1 MKKKRMRI
9 LLILL
14 VLLFCFA
21 PMDSGWKAAEERTK
35 ADGEKDLPAFV
46 LH

>member
-1 MKKKRMRI
+1 MRP
-9 LLILL
+9 LPKGVRALF

>member
-1 MKKKRMRI
+1 M
-9 LLILL
+9 LGSALF

-35 ADGEKDLPAFV
+35 ADGEEDLPAFV